1 MSVRIEVV
9 GPEGLQPYLHDLRR
23 LEAEIK
29 YPIGDGSDYFTID
42 HGEKYDEFFSR
53 LGAAMFMIA
62 VDGSELVGVFAGVER
77 TARAGGATV
86 KTVYGADFKLAAR
99 VRGGALSRR
108 FFWKGFLMGMS
119 PQFLRRWRVAY
130 VAAMRGAR
138 GDVMRSVRGVHVAKL
153 ARPAARLQ
161 VYFTAPAQLAAL
173 RVDGAPPPPPP
184 SGIDFSPAPES
195 RAPGLASTAG
205 RKDLRLHSTG
215 APWPLQHLPLGP
227 SAWLPSHAAYLR
239 RAGEALVAE
248 GLPGPACFALDER
261 LADHVAWLQQQ
272 GITPGAV
279 CTVYTFG
286 LPGAPKPSPWVHLA
300 TSEI

>member
-1 MSVRIEVV
+1 MSIRLDVV
-9 GPEGLQPYLHDLRR
+9 GPEGLTPYYADLRR

-62 VDGSELVGVFAGVER
+62 VDGRELVGVFAGIER
-77 TARAGGATV
+77 TARANGAVV
-86 KTVYGADFKLAAR
+86 KTVYGADFKLAKR

-108 FFWKGFLMGMS
+108 FFWKGFKMGMS
-119 PQFLRRWRVAY
+119 PRFLRRWRVAY

-138 GDVMRSVRGVHVAKL
+138 GDVMRSVRGFHVAKL
-153 ARPAARLQ
+153 ARPGALLQ
-161 VYFTAPAQLAAL
+161 VYFVEPAKLAAL
-173 RVDGAPPPPPP
+173 DVRGAPPPPPP
-184 SGIDFSPAPES
+184 SGIDFSPSPECRS
-195 RAPGLASTAG
+195 PGVASTAG
-205 RKDLRLHSTG
+205 RKDLRLRSTG

-227 SAWLPSHAAYLR
+227 SSWLPSHAAYLR

-261 LADHVAWLQQQ
+261 LDDHIAWLAVR
-272 GITPGAV
+272 GIAPGAV